1 MDDDPNQQV
10 LQQLI
15 EHTPEGLGAIE
26 TTIYMAVLLFLLVV
40 SGLVSG
46 SEVAFFSLNSK
57 QIVEFASSD
66 KRVDRKIATLLLDP
80 KRLLA
85 SILITNN
92 LLNVAIVTISTYF
105 TWQIVGKIGFLATFI
120 PTVVITI
127 LIVFFGEILPKVY
140 ANNNTVSFARITA
153 GLLSFVH
160 TIFYLLAIPLL
171 KFSQLIERRIGTKGY
186 DISVDELNEAIE
198 MTSDEET
205 SQEEKDIL
213 RGIVNFS
220 NIHVRQI
227 MQARTEIFAIDFSDD
242 FHQVMDKINKFKH
255 SRIPVYKENIDQLE
269 GILHVKDL
277 LPFLN
282 NDEKFN
288 WTLLLRSVYYIP
300 ESKMIDHLLTSFQEK
315 RVHMAI
321 VVDEY
326 GGTSGLV
333 TLEDVV
339 EEIVGEINDEF
350 DVEEVDFE
358 KIDDNNYVFE
368 GKTSLTDL
376 SKTLDLRHDTFDDV
390 KGENESLGGLLLELN
405 STMPHVNEVIYFS
418 KYEFKVLSVNSRRIK
433 KVQLTILN
441 EHYIDKNLTD
451 NED

>member
-10 LQQLI
+10 VHQILS
-15 EHTPEGLGAIE
+15 HVPEGLGAIE
-26 TTIYMAVLLFLLVV
+26 MTIYVAVLLFLLVM

-46 SEVAFFSLNSK
+46 SEVAFFSLSSK
-57 QIVEFASSD
+57 QIVEFASSE
-66 KRVDRKIATLLLDP
+66 KGVDRKIATLLLDP

-105 TWQIVGKIGFLATFI
+105 TWQLVGKVGFLATFI
-120 PTVVITI
+120 PTVIITI

-140 ANNNTVSFARITA
+140 ANNNSISFARMTA

-160 TIFYLLAIPLL
+160 ATFYLLAIPLL
-171 KFSQLIERRIGTKGY
+171 KFSQVIERRIGSRGY

-227 MQARTEIFAIDFSDD
+227 MQARTEIFAIDCSDD
-242 FHQVMDKINKFKH
+242 FHEVMDKINKFKC

-277 LPFLN
+277 LPYIN
-282 NDEKFN
+282 SNEKFN
-288 WTLLLRSVYYIP
+288 WKILLRSVYYIP
-300 ESKMIDHLLTSFQEK
+300 ESKMIDDLLASFQEK

-358 KIDDNNYVFE
+358 KIDNSNYVFE

-376 SKTLDLRHDTFDDV
+376 SKILDLRHDTFDEV

-405 STMPHVNEVIYFS
+405 STMPNVNEVIYFS

-433 KVQLTILN
+433 KVQVTLLN
-441 EHYIDKNLTD
+441 EHYTDKNLMD